1 MHTVTIGTG
10 EIAYDDQGPTD
21 GEPVLLSHSLF
32 FDHTMFAPLT
42 QRLVAAGHRVVSYD
56 HRNQGASSPGTRD
69 EVDVDRL
76 SEDAA
81 ALIEQLGLGPVHVA
95 GNSLGGFVALR
106 LAARRPD
113 LVRTVTA
120 MGSSAEEEHSLAE
133 FAPLVEKLGEV
144 GAEPLVDVLMHIMFG
159 DDTLA
164 ADGPVAQHWRARMAG
179 LSTSIGDSAHATIHR
194 GSIVAEL
201 AGCTVPVLAIA
212 GAQDHAYPP
221 PISDTHIAEATG
233 GRSVTLDG
241 AGHSV
246 ALEQPDRVAELLL
259 EHMAS
264 VPAR

>member
-1 MHTVTIGTG
+1 MHTVRIGTG
-10 EIAYDDQGPTD
+10 EIAYDDQGPAD

-42 QRLVAAGHRVVSYD
+42 ERLVAAGYRVIAHD
-56 HRNQGASSPGTRD
+56 HRNQGASSPGTRE

-76 SEDAA
+76 TEDAA
-81 ALIEQLGLGPVHVA
+81 ALIEHLDLGPVHVA

-133 FAPLVEKLGEV
+133 FAPLVEQLGQV
-144 GAEPLVDVLMHIMFG
+144 GGAPLVDVLMHIMFG
-159 DDTLA
+159 DDSLA
-164 ADGPVAQHWRARMAG
+164 ENGPAAQHWRDKMSA

-194 GSIVAEL
+194 ESIVAEL
-201 AGCTVPVLAIA
+201 VDCTVPVLAIA

-221 PISDTHIAEATG
+221 PISDLHIAEATG
-233 GRSVTLDG
+233 GRSVSVEG

-259 EHMAS
+259 EHLAS